1 MMITCPNCKKSGVD
15 LVHRD
20 EEKGTLKYR
29 CRFCKWTETAFITR
43 PNITGEDHG
52 DGRIMLMIP
61 ENIGMCTK
69 RLSPIGTSQHIIIDR
84 KMMEAAGVEI
94 GDLIHV
100 LIWRVVSKGGRGL

>member
-1 MMITCPNCKKSGVD
+1 MIKCPNCKKSGVD
-15 LVHRD
+15 LVHRN

-29 CRFCKWTETAFITR
+29 CRFCKWTETAFIAR
-43 PNITGEDHG
+43 PNVRGEDHG

-69 RLSPIGTSQHIIIDR
+69 KLVAVGNSQYVIIDR

-94 GDLIHV
+94 GDLVHV
-100 LIWRVVSKGGRGL
+100 LIWSVDFKGGRGL